1 MVVSLVSAALWP
13 ELVSPSL
20 VGLAINYT
28 LLVPIYLNWVVKF
41 LADMEM
47 YMGSVERVTQYASAP
62 SEDYRLCG
70 YVPPLWPKNGDI
82 KFQKVTLQYDTNR
95 EPVIVNLDLHIP
107 AGQKIGICGRT
118 GSGKSSLVMSLFNMV
133 SVSEGKILIDDVDI
147 TTIPLK
153 IMRSRLSVIPQD
165 VIMFSGTIRENLDLR
180 GEFSDTDLWECL
192 EIAQMKEVV
201 ATQLGG
207 LDGQVREGGENLSCG
222 QRQLLCL
229 ARAILHRAALLVMDE
244 ATSSLDSVTE
254 QKLLQVAAQAFANR
268 TVITIAHRLSSLLS
282 CDRVLVL
289 DSGRVVE
296 DGSPSQLLAQ
306 KLGIFSSMLRAG
318 QDST

>member
-1 MVVSLVSAALWP
+1 
-13 ELVSPSL
+13 
-20 VGLAINYT
+20 
-28 LLVPIYLNWVVKF
+28 
-41 LADMEM
+41 
-47 YMGSVERVTQYASAP
+47 
-62 SEDYRLCG
+62 
-70 YVPPLWPKNGDI
+70 
-82 KFQKVTLQYDTNR
+82 
-95 EPVIVNLDLHIP
+95 
-107 AGQKIGICGRT
+107 
-118 GSGKSSLVMSLFNMV
+118 
-133 SVSEGKILIDDVDI
+133 
-147 TTIPLK
+147 
-153 IMRSRLSVIPQD
+153 
-165 VIMFSGTIRENLDLR
+165 ENLDLR